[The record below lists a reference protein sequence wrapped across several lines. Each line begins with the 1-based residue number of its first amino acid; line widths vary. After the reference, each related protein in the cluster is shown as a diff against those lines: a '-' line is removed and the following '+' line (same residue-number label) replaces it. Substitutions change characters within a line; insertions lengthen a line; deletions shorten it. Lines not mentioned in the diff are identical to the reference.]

1 MNENNCGSI
10 KISEEV
16 IASIAITAAL
26 EIDGISFIASIA
38 VTAALEI
45 DGTAKVHQKLLT
57 SAKNIVGTVK
67 STQKGVSVVTTSEGL
82 DLTVQISVKN
92 GYKIPD
98 VALAVQNNVKEAVSN
113 MTGLNVC
120 RVNIIV
126 SNVVAEK
133 VKSE

>member
-26 EIDGISFIASIA
+26 EIDG
-38 VTAALEI
+38 
-45 DGTAKVHQKLLT
+45 TAKVHQKLLT
-57 SAKNIVGTVK
+57 SAKNIVGSIK
-67 STQKGVSVVTTSEGL
+67 ATQKGVSLVTTDNGL
-82 DLTVQISVKN
+82 DVTVQISVKN

-98 VALAVQNNVKEAVSN
+98 VAVAVQENVKEALMN
-113 MTGLNVC
+113 MTGINVY
-120 RVNIIV
+120 RVNVIV
-126 SNVVAEK
+126 SNVVEQK

>member
-1 MNENNCGSI
+1 MDERNCGSI
-10 KISEEV
+10 KISEDV
-16 IASIAITAAL
+16 
-26 EIDGISFIASIA
+26 IASIA

-45 DGTAKVHQKLLT
+45 DGTAKVHQKLLA

-67 STQKGVSVVTTSEGL
+67 ATQKGVSVVTTSEGL

>member
-1 MNENNCGSI
+1 MDERNCGSI

-16 IASIAITAAL
+16 IASIA
-26 EIDGISFIASIA
+26 

-45 DGTAKVHQKLLT
+45 DGAAKVHQKLLA
-57 SAKNIVGTVK
+57 SAKNIVGNIK
-67 STQKGVSVVTTSEGL
+67 ATQKGVSIVTTDAGL
-82 DLTVQISVKN
+82 DITIQISVKN

-98 VALAVQNNVKEAVSN
+98 VALAVQSNVKEAVGN
-113 MTGLNVC
+113 MTGINVC
-120 RVNIIV
+120 RVNVIV

>member
-1 MNENNCGSI
+1 MDERNCGSI
-10 KISEEV
+10 KISEDV
-16 IASIAITAAL
+16 
-26 EIDGISFIASIA
+26 IASIA

-57 SAKNIVGTVK
+57 SAKNIVGTVN
-67 STQKGVSVVTTSEGL
+67 VVTTSEGL

>member
-1 MNENNCGSI
+1 MDERNCGSI
-10 KISEEV
+10 KISEDV
-16 IASIAITAAL
+16 
-26 EIDGISFIASIA
+26 IASIA

-45 DGTAKVHQKLLT
+45 DGTAKVHQKLLA

-67 STQKGVSVVTTSEGL
+67 ATQKGVSVVTTAEGL

>member
-1 MNENNCGSI
+1 MDERNCGSI
-10 KISEEV
+10 KISEDV
-16 IASIAITAAL
+16 
-26 EIDGISFIASIA
+26 IASIA

-67 STQKGVSVVTTSEGL
+67 SAQKGVSVVTTSEGL